1 MKEIL
6 SIIDAYKF
14 LAKSGDYGV
23 LASVVYTQGSTYR
36 APGARALILPDNEI
50 IGLVGGGCLEV
61 DLLAQARSVRETGNP
76 RLVHYDST
84 SDGDVIWGLGL
95 GCAGV
100 VDVLLERVGIDWPG
114 PLSFLEKCMRERKT
128 GVLATVIHSGGDGSI
143 PLGVRW
149 MRAADGFS
157 ETMGSW
163 EPPTYLN
170 TLASGVL
177 NEAKGR
183 MIQDG
188 TTEILMERIVPPLR
202 LVIYGAGAD
211 AIPVVR
217 FALELGWRVE
227 VFDDRPNYARAERFP
242 GASTVSRCAPETVS
256 DSVELDLGTAVLI
269 MTHNYLQ
276 DRTVLKYVLPSTAC
290 YVGILGPKKRTD
302 KLLEDLQKDGHDLSE
317 DQRDRLYSPS
327 GLDIGAE
334 TPEQIAL
341 SIVSE
346 IQAHV
351 SDRQGGPLRKRVG
364 PIHDR
369 VVSLRSEA
377 PLHEANF

>member
-6 SIIDAYKF
+6 SIIDAYKI
-14 LAKSGDYGV
+14 LAKTGAYGV
-23 LASVVYTQGSTYR
+23 LASVVYTRGSTYR
-36 APGARALILPDNEI
+36 VPGARALILPDDKI
-50 IGLVGGGCLEV
+50 IGLVGGGCLEA
-61 DLLAQARSVRETGNP
+61 DLLAQAHSVRESGNP
-76 RLVHYDST
+76 RRVHYDNT
-84 SDGDVIWGLGL
+84 SDADIIWGLGL

-100 VDVLLERVGIDWPG
+100 VDVLLERIGTDCPG
-114 PLSFLEKCMRERKT
+114 PLDFLEKCIRNRKT
-128 GVLATVIHSGGDGSI
+128 GVLATVIHPGEGGSI

-163 EPPTYLN
+163 EPPTDLN
-170 TLASGVL
+170 TLANGVL
-177 NEAKGR
+177 REARGKVV
-183 MIQDG
+183 QQG
-188 TTEILMERIVPPLR
+188 TTEILVERIVPPVR
-202 LVIYGAGAD
+202 LVIFGAGAD

-227 VFDDRPNYARAERFP
+227 VFDGRANYAQPERFP
-242 GASTVSRCAPETVS
+242 GASNVSRCTPETAS
-256 DSVELDLGTAVLI
+256 DSVELDLGTAVLL
-269 MTHNYLQ
+269 MTHNYLH
-276 DRTVLKYVLPSTAC
+276 DCTLLKYVLPSKAR
-290 YVGILGPKKRTD
+290 YIGILGPKKRTD
-302 KLLEDLQKDGHDLSE
+302 RLLEQLQKEGHEPSE
-317 DQRDRLYSPS
+317 DELHRLYAPA

-351 SDRQGGPLRKRVG
+351 SDRHGGPLRKREG

-369 VVSLRSEA
+369 IATLRYEA
-377 PLHEANF
+377 KFHEVKF

>member
-6 SIIDAYKF
+6 SIIDAYKM

-36 APGARALILPDNEI
+36 VPGARALILANDEI
-50 IGLVGGGCLEV
+50 IGLVGGGCLET

-76 RLVHYDST
+76 RRVHYDNT
-84 SDGDVIWGLGL
+84 SDADVIWGLGL

-100 VDVLLERVGIDWPG
+100 VDVLLERIGAGCPG
-114 PLSFLEKCMRERKT
+114 PLGFLEKCMRERKT
-128 GVLATVIHSGGDGSI
+128 GVLATVIHPGRDGSM

-157 ETMGSW
+157 ETMGAW

-170 TLASGVL
+170 TLANDVL
-177 NEAKGR
+177 CAAKGR
-183 MIQDG
+183 MVQEG
-188 TTEILMERIVPPLR
+188 TTEILMERIVPSLR
-202 LVIYGAGAD
+202 LVVFGAGAD

-217 FALELGWRVE
+217 LALELGWRVE
-227 VFDDRPNYARAERFP
+227 VFDGRPNYARAERFP
-242 GASTVSRCAPETVS
+242 GASTVSRCVPEAVS
-256 DSVELDLGTAVLI
+256 DCVELDLGTAVLL

-276 DRTVLKYVLPSTAC
+276 DRTLLEYVLPSTAR

-302 KLLEDLQKDGHDLSE
+302 KLLEDLQKAGHDLSE
-317 DQRDRLYSPS
+317 DQRRRLYAPS

-351 SDRQGGPLRKRVG
+351 SDRPGGPLRKREG

-369 VVSLRSEA
+369 ITSLWSEA
-377 PLHEANF
+377 PPREVKS

>member
-6 SIIDAYKF
+6 SIIDAYKI
-14 LAKSGDYGV
+14 LAKSGEYGV

-36 APGARALILPDNEI
+36 VPGARALILSNNEI

-76 RLVHYDST
+76 QRIHYDNT
-84 SDGDVIWGLGL
+84 SDADVIWGLGL

-100 VDVLLERVGIDWPG
+100 VDVLLEQVGADCPG
-114 PLSFLEKCMRERKT
+114 PLGFLEKCIRDRKT
-128 GVLATVIHSGGDGSI
+128 GVLATVIHPDRGGSI

-149 MRAADGFS
+149 MRTADGIS

-163 EPPTYLN
+163 KPPTYLN
-170 TLASGVL
+170 TLANSVL
-177 NEAKGR
+177 SEAKGR

-202 LVIYGAGAD
+202 LVIFGAGAD

-242 GASTVSRCAPETVS
+242 GASTVMRCPPETVS
-256 DSVELDLGTAVLI
+256 DSVKLDLGTAVLL

-276 DRTVLKYVLPSTAC
+276 DRTVLKYVLPSTAR

-302 KLLEDLQKDGHDLSE
+302 KLLADLQKDGHDLSE
-317 DQRDRLYSPS
+317 DQLDRLYAPS
-327 GLDIGAE
+327 GLDIGAD

-351 SDRQGGPLRKRVG
+351 SNRQGGPLRKREG

-369 VVSLRSEA
+369 V
-377 PLHEANF
+377 ANL

>member
-6 SIIDAYKF
+6 SIIETYKI
-14 LAKSGDYGV
+14 LAKSEYYGV
-23 LASVVYTQGSTYR
+23 LASVVYTRGSTYR
-36 APGARALILPDNEI
+36 VAGARALVLPDDEI
-50 IGLVGGGCLEV
+50 IGLVGGGCLEA
-61 DLLAQARSVRETGNP
+61 DLLVQARSVRESGSP
-76 RLVHYDST
+76 RRIHYDST
-84 SDGDVIWGLGL
+84 SDADVIWGLGL

-100 VDVLLERVGIDWPG
+100 VDVLLERIGAAYPG
-114 PLSFLEKCMRERKT
+114 PLEFLEECMRERKI
-128 GVLATVIHSGGDGSI
+128 GVLATVIHSGAGGSM

-149 MRAADGFS
+149 MRAADGSS

-163 EPPTYLN
+163 EPPAYLN
-170 TLASGVL
+170 TLADGVL
-177 NEAKGR
+177 SEARGR
-183 MIQDG
+183 VVQDG
-188 TTEILMERIVPPLR
+188 TTEILVERIVPPVR
-202 LVIYGAGAD
+202 LVIFGAGAD

-227 VFDDRPNYARAERFP
+227 VFDGRANYARSERFP
-242 GASTVSRCAPETVS
+242 GASKVSRCAPETAS
-256 DSVELDLGTAVLI
+256 KSVELDLGTAVLL
-269 MTHNYLQ
+269 MTHNYLH
-276 DRTVLKYVLPSTAC
+276 DLSLLKYVLPSKAR

-302 KLLEDLQKDGHDLSE
+302 RLLEALHKDGHEASADELH
-317 DQRDRLYSPS
+317 RLYAPA

-351 SDRQGGPLRKRVG
+351 SDRHGGPLRKREG

-369 VVSLRSEA
+369 FSSLVAEA
-377 PLHEANF
+377 